1 MKNNILVINGKK
13 LVLFILF
20 FTLIMETLIA
30 EFNFPTIIRYF
41 NDIALVLL
49 IILLREKFIKLF
61 CDNKC
66 ILILYGAGIF
76 LLVSCLSAILNFVP
90 INLVIWAF
98 RNTFRGIIFFF
109 AVCYYLDENDLEK
122 IFKTLILVQTIN
134 LILALYQFF
143 LLHHSQDYI
152 GGIFGYGNGAGVN
165 IFNALMIAYALNKY
179 LTNKKGFG
187 TLIYIVISSLII
199 AALAEEKMTYVL
211 FILIFLVSILLSKLS
226 YKKIIAIIIAIAGLV
241 IGLNVMKEF
250 YPEMYDVL
258 TNFEMFIEYSQTTY
272 DEGYRIPRVGA
283 FEVIENM
290 FFKDNFDK
298 IFGLGFG
305 NCESS
310 SFDIFNSNFYNL
322 YGDYNYRWFTHQWI
336 FLECGYLGIISFVFL
351 FICIGITIISKL
363 KDTDCKNK
371 TYLITSLCMVVCC
384 VVTIWYNATLKVDM
398 SYLAYFSIAVGVI
411 PIIKNENKIIKGE
424 KKI

>member
-41 NDIALVLL
+41 NDIAILL
-49 IILLREKFIKLF
+49 IVVLMNFKFIKLF
-61 CDNKC
+61 KDNKC
-66 ILILYGAGIF
+66 KLVLFGSGIF
-76 LLVSCLSAILNFVP
+76 LLVCLLSAIFNYVP
-90 INLVIWAF
+90 IRLVIWAF

-109 AVCYYLDENDLEK
+109 AVCYYLNENDLEK
-122 IFKTLILVQTIN
+122 IFKILILIQAIN

-143 LLHHSQDYI
+143 LLHHSQDYV

-211 FILIFLVSILLSKLS
+211 FILIFLVSILLSKVS

-305 NCESS
+305 NCENS

-322 YGDYNYRWFTHQWI
+322 YGNYNYRWFSHQWT
-336 FLECGYLGIISFVFL
+336 FLECGYLGIISLIFL
-351 FICIGITIISKL
+351 FICIGITLILKL
-363 KDTDCKNK
+363 RGLDSNK
-371 TYLITSLCMVVCC
+371 KIYIITSLCMAFCC
-384 VVTIWYNATLKVDM
+384 IITIWYNATLKVDM
-398 SYLAYFSIAVGVI
+398 TYLAYFSIAIGFASI
-411 PIIKNENKIIKGE
+411 NQKSKSQEDDKC
-424 KKI
+424 